1 LRRRLSETPMMERR
15 STGVRRQL
23 SDSSPLSIADCWF
36 LKIAIAVFIRRK
48 PNFA

>member
-1 LRRRLSETPMMERR
+1 MMERR
-15 STGVRRQL
+15 STGGVSRQL
-23 SDSSPLSIADCWF
+23 SDNSPLSMADCRF